1 VGKGA
6 YSADKDTVYMS
17 CDLLNSDSTEAKSI
31 LTEEVDHAIDF
42 RINAQD
48 AKGDG
53 VIYSSRLGFRSNS
66 TLYSLPGGVAIPCNS
81 PAITRHCALPRN
93 E

>member
-1 VGKGA
+1 MGKGA

-17 CDLLNSDSTEAKSI
+17 CDLLNSDSTEAESI
-31 LTEEVDHAIDF
+31 LTEEVGHAMDS

-53 VIYSSRLGFRSNS
+53 VISFLLY
-66 TLYSLPGGVAIPCNS
+66 TL
-81 PAITRHCALPRN
+81 
-93 E
+93 